1 MPIPVLTIADAGR
14 RKSLVSERVVP
25 ERVVPERVVPES
37 LLSPFYLLGA
47 KDPLR
52 K

>member
-25 ERVVPERVVPES
+25 ERVVPES